1 MEENKKVKGA
11 VIIEGHVQGLSNTRS
26 LGEAGIPVIVVDKS
40 NCIARYSRY
49 CKGFHYSPDFEGDG
63 FADFLMDLGKR
74 DGLDGWLLM
83 PSNDHAVHTISRNR
97 NLLGQI
103 YKTITPGPDI
113 IDKIYDKKTLLH
125 IAQKINIPCPPAQ
138 YFKSPDDKLSD
149 DLHLPVLTRG
159 RFGLSFYRKM
169 KVKAL
174 LAQTEQELHDQLA
187 SIASVYDLE
196 KSVTQELIP
205 SAGLNY
211 TVSFTA
217 YCISGEIK
225 CYWVGQKLREHPW
238 RFGTA
243 TLAESID
250 ANICLESSVK
260 LLRELN
266 YSGICEI
273 EYLMDPRDGEYKL
286 IEINARTWLW
296 TGLAKACGV
305 NYALLAYKDVNGQPV
320 VFPETYRTD
329 LKWINW
335 LTDTWFSLKAIFGG
349 RLGLREYLIAMKG
362 RRVRAVF
369 SGKDPMPSL
378 ALIFL
383 SFYIALKRG

>member
-1 MEENKKVKGA
+1 MVAKEDLKGA

-26 LGEAGIPVIVVDKS
+26 LGEAGIPVIVVDRS

-49 CKGFHYSPDFEGDG
+49 CKGFYYSPDFEDDG
-63 FADFLMDLGKR
+63 FADFLFSLGKKKS
-74 DGLDGWLLM
+74 LDGWLLM

-103 YKTITPGPDI
+103 YKIITPGPEI
-113 IDKIYDKKTLLH
+113 INKIYDKKVLLQY
-125 IAQKINIPCPPAQ
+125 AQSVGIPCPTTQ

-187 SIASVYDLE
+187 IIASEYDLE
-196 KSVTQELIP
+196 KSFTQELIP
-205 SAGLNY
+205 STGLNH
-211 TVSFTA
+211 TISFTA
-217 YCISGEIK
+217 YCVSGEIR
-225 CYWVGQKLREHPW
+225 CHWVGHKLREHPW

-250 ANICLESSVK
+250 GNICFDSSVK

-273 EYLMDPRDGEYKL
+273 EYLRDPRDGEYKL

-305 NYALLAYKDVNGQPV
+305 NYALLAYKDINGQPV

-335 LTDTWFSLKAIFGG
+335 LTDTWFSLSAMFRS
-349 RLGLREYLIAMKG
+349 RLGLREYLTAMKG
-362 RRVRAVF
+362 KRIRAVF
-369 SGKDPMPSL
+369 SGRDPMPSL

>member
-1 MEENKKVKGA
+1 MAEKEELKGA

-49 CKGFHYSPDFEGDG
+49 CKGFYYSPDFEGDG
-63 FADFLMDLGKR
+63 FADFLISLGKR
-74 DGLDGWLLM
+74 EGLDGWLLM

-97 NLLGQI
+97 SLLNQI
-103 YKTITPGPDI
+103 YKTITPGPEI

-125 IAQKINIPCPPAQ
+125 IAQNVKIPCPPTQ
-138 YFKSPDDKLSD
+138 YFKSPEDKLSD

-169 KVKAL
+169 KVKAF
-174 LAQTEQELHDQLA
+174 LAQTEKELHDQLTFIE
-187 SIASVYDLE
+187 SEYDLE

-205 SAGLNY
+205 STGLNH

-217 YCISGEIK
+217 YCVNGEIK
-225 CYWVGQKLREHPW
+225 CHWVGQKLREHPW

-250 ANICLESSVK
+250 GNICLESSVK

-273 EYLMDPRDGEYKL
+273 EYLRDPRDGEYKL

-305 NYALLAYKDVNGQPV
+305 NYALLAYKNVNGQPA

-335 LTDTWFSLKAIFGG
+335 LTDTWFSLKAIFRG
-349 RLGLREYLIAMKG
+349 RLGLREYLMAMKG
-362 RRVRAVF
+362 KRIKAVF
-369 SGKDPMPSL
+369 SGRDPMPSL

>member
-1 MEENKKVKGA
+1 MAVKEELKGA
-11 VIIEGHVQGLSNTRS
+11 VIIEGHVQGLSNVRS

-49 CKGFHYSPDFEGDG
+49 CKAFFYSPDFECNE
-63 FADFLMDLGKR
+63 FADFLFSLGKKE
-74 DGLDGWLLM
+74 GLDGWLLI

-97 NLLGQI
+97 NRLDQI
-103 YKTITPGPDI
+103 FKTITPELEI
-113 IDKIYDKKTLLH
+113 VDKIYDKKTLLH
-125 IAQKINIPCPPAQ
+125 IARKVKIPFPATQ
-138 YFKSPDDKLSD
+138 YFKSPEEKLSD

-187 SIASVYDLE
+187 LIASGYDLE
-196 KSVTQELIP
+196 KSITQELIP
-205 SAGLNY
+205 SMGFNH

-217 YCISGEIK
+217 YCVKGEIR
-225 CYWVGQKLREHPW
+225 CHWVGQKLREHPW
-238 RFGTA
+238 KFGTA

-250 ANICLESSVK
+250 GNVCFESSAK

-266 YSGICEI
+266 YSGVCEI
-273 EYLMDPRDGEYKL
+273 EFLMDPRDMEYKL

-296 TGLAKACGV
+296 TGLAKACGI
-305 NYALLAYKDVNGQPV
+305 NYALLAYKDINGQPV
-320 VFPETYRTD
+320 DFPGKYSPG

-335 LTDTWFSLKAIFGG
+335 MTDTWFSLKAMFLG
-349 RLGLREYLIAMKG
+349 RLGLREYFTAMKG
-362 RRVRAVF
+362 KRIKAVF
-369 SGKDPMPSL
+369 SKRDPMPSL
-378 ALIFL
+378 ALFFL